1 MFETINYQDLFI
13 ELGLDPIAKS
23 GNLVCPFCNK
33 RAFTPYDNGQAHCH
47 ACSWH
52 GNAIMLWAEAK
63 RIGRKEAF
71 AELAE
76 LYHLKRIKVKKRT
89 RIEAL
94 KSLASDLDFLA
105 WARIYFA
112 FYKSERTSAARLQ
125 EESGYS
131 RSHFTKVMNG
141 QFDMVSRKA
150 WDLRKAD
157 WAFSGYGLRTP
168 ILHLAT
174 NFIETHLASTTCFP
188 FIDHSIQHIL
198 NNPDYD
204 SDSLNEPLCASRM
217 STLTGRGEQGS
228 PIR

>member
-1 MFETINYQDLFI
+1 MFETINYQDLFV
-13 ELGLDPIAKS
+13 ELSLDPIAKS

-76 LYHLKRIKVKKRT
+76 LYKLNRIKAKKRT
-89 RIEAL
+89 RSEAL

-150 WDLRKAD
+150 WDAIVLLLRQSIKPDELRKD
-157 WAFSGYGLRTP
+157 MGMKSGYWIERIKQDEILRERVSK
-168 ILHLAT
+168 
-174 NFIETHLASTTCFP
+174 F
-188 FIDHSIQHIL
+188 Q
-198 NNPDYD
+198 
-204 SDSLNEPLCASRM
+204 
-217 STLTGRGEQGS
+217 
-228 PIR
+228 

>member
-150 WDLRKAD
+150 WDAIVLLLRQSIKPDELRKD
-157 WAFSGYGLRTP
+157 MGMKSGYWIERIKQDEILRERVSK
-168 ILHLAT
+168 
-174 NFIETHLASTTCFP
+174 F
-188 FIDHSIQHIL
+188 Q
-198 NNPDYD
+198 
-204 SDSLNEPLCASRM
+204 
-217 STLTGRGEQGS
+217 
-228 PIR
+228 